1 MAYILLVEDNQ
12 DNADMIIRILTSSG
26 LEVRHTLRGLE
37 GAMIAMERRPDL
49 ILMDYNLPDID
60 GRTIALLLRDRLGG
74 RAAPPIVAI
83 TARANDMEM
92 RMARHFGLSAFIGKP
107 FMPEQL
113 LNVVNSLLKRNG
125 SSEPQQKQ
133 PE

>member
-1 MAYILLVEDNQ
+1 MSYILLVEDNQ
-12 DNADMIIRILTSSG
+12 DNADMIIRILTSVG
-26 LEVRHTLRGLE
+26 LEVQHTLRGLD
-37 GAMIAMERRPDL
+37 GAMMAMKKRPDL

-83 TARANDMEM
+83 TARANDLEL
-92 RMARHFGLSAFIGKP
+92 RMAKHFGLSAFISKP

-113 LNVVNSLLKRNG
+113 LNVVNSLLKR
-125 SSEPQQKQ
+125 STTSQPETKQ